1 VGIAVGMPALGM
13 PGFAGYNGLT
23 LQDEKGGP
31 LPCQIRPQW
40 RAPAAGAGRPQME
53 YVLTYTAKKD
63 VAARL
68 VFSGRRMITVEVPFT
83 LKDVAVP

>member
-1 VGIAVGMPALGM
+1 VGIAVGMPGLGM

-23 LQDEKGGP
+23 LQDEKGGY
-31 LPCQIRPQW
+31 LPCQIRQQW
-40 RAPAAGAGRPQME
+40 RGAAPGAPVKME

-68 VFSGRRMITVEVPFT
+68 VFSGRRLVTIEVPFT
-83 LKDVAVP
+83 LKDVAIP